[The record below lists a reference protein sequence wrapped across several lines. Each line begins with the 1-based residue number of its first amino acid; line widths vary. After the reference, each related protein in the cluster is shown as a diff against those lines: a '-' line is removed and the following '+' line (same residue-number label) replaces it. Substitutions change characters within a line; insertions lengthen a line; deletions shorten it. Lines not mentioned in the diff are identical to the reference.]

1 MKMEPFDGD
10 ELTDAELDNL
20 LKKWEAPRAPAG
32 LRAAVFPREAGTWW
46 RRVWSASLR
55 VPLPV
60 AVALAVVLMLV
71 AWQWRRPGAPL
82 ELVRTERVEV
92 PVWKERVVVKTVY
105 RDRAAP
111 AAQTLRPVAELRP
124 RIIRTQDEQ

>member
-10 ELTDAELDNL
+10 ELTDAELDSL
-20 LKKWEAPRAPAG
+20 LKKWDVPPAPAR
-32 LRAAVFPREAGTWW
+32 LRTAVFPQETGPWW

-60 AVALAVVLMLV
+60 AVALAMALALA

-105 RDRAAP
+105 RDRVAAT
-111 AAQTLRPVAELRP
+111 AQTLRPVAELRP
-124 RIIRTQDEQ
+124 RIIRTPDEQ